1 MAAAQYNILADQGST
16 FKLFVE
22 YQTAGSTAIDLN
34 NYQAEMQVRRNSNN
48 SGVLLYLT
56 GSGYAADGGGLGRRT
71 AVTGGGSTGFFT
83 PGVVGSSLDGIRGT
97 GGIRL
102 NTSYT
107 GGSGSNTGG
116 IFINVD
122 AVSMANVPI
131 GRHLYDLELI
141 NGTDVTRIL
150 QGRFEI
156 EPEITK

>member
-1 MAAAQYNILADQGST
+1 MPAAQYNILADQGST
-16 FKLFVE
+16 FKLFVD
-22 YQTAGSTAIDLN
+22 YQTAGATAVNLN
-34 NYQAEMQVRRNSNN
+34 NHRAEMQVRRNSNN
-48 SGVLLYLT
+48 SGILLYLT
-56 GSGYAADGGGLGRRT
+56 GSGFTAT
-71 AVTGGGSTGFFT
+71 AVTGGGETGFFT
-83 PGVVGSSLDGIRGT
+83 PGTIGIQGT

-116 IFINVD
+116 IYINVD
-122 AVSMANVPI
+122 ALSMSNVPV

-141 NGTDVTRIL
+141 NGSEVTRIL

>member
-1 MAAAQYNILADQGST
+1 MPAAQYNILADQGST
-16 FKLFVE
+16 FKLFVD

-34 NYQAEMQVRRNSNN
+34 NYRAEMQVRRNSNN

-56 GSGYAADGGGLGRRT
+56 GSGFTAT
-71 AVTGGGSTGFFT
+71 AVTGGGATGFFT
-83 PGVVGSSLDGIRGT
+83 PGTVGSSLDGIRGT

-116 IFINVD
+116 IFIDID
-122 AVSMANVPI
+122 AVSMSNIPE
-131 GRHLYDLELI
+131 GRHLYDVELI
-141 NGTDVTRIL
+141 NGSETTRIL

-156 EPEITK
+156 EPEITR

>member
-1 MAAAQYNILADQGST
+1 MPAAQYNILADQGST
-16 FKLFVE
+16 FKLFVD
-22 YQTAGSTAIDLN
+22 YQTAGATAVNLN
-34 NYQAEMQVRRNSNN
+34 NHRAEMQVRRNSNN
-48 SGVLLYLT
+48 SGILLYLT
-56 GSGYAADGGGLGRRT
+56 GSGFTAT
-71 AVTGGGSTGFFT
+71 AVTGGGETGFFT
-83 PGVVGSSLDGIRGT
+83 PGTIGSSLDGIQGT

-116 IFINVD
+116 IYINVD
-122 AVSMANVPI
+122 ALSMSNVPV

-141 NGTDVTRIL
+141 NGSEVTRIL